1 MDVDERLSRSLRC
14 ARTAQAAEHFYLVTE
29 PLERFTEMRPTL
41 RVPDEEAYY
50 KFDAGKL
57 LLGAFEHRAKPWA
70 LDGIPSTF
78 AFDSLPADFSHFEPI
93 FTRAVA
99 RFPELEHAGVQLFF
113 NGPES
118 FTPDNRYLL
127 GETPEVNQLFVAA
140 GFNSIG
146 IQSAGGGREG
156 PRRMDDQQAPAYGS
170 VGCRYSTGL
179 PVSERKNI
187 SC

>member
-1 MDVDERLSRSLRC
+1 MVLADGAVKGAQLATGETITAQQVVIANGMWTRDFL
-14 ARTAQAAEHFYLVTE
+14 ARYGVLAPLQAAEHFYLVTE

-57 LLGAFEHRAKPWA
+57 LLGAFERCAKPWA
-70 LDGIPSTF
+70 VEGIPSNF
-78 AFDSLPADFSHFEPI
+78 EFDSLPADFSHFEPI
-93 FTRAVA
+93 FTRAIA
-99 RFPELEHAGVQLFF
+99 RFPELEQAGVQLFF

-146 IQSAGGGREG
+146 IQSAGG
-156 PRRMDDQQAPAYGS
+156 
-170 VGCRYSTGL
+170 VG
-179 PVSERKNI
+179 
-187 SC
+187 